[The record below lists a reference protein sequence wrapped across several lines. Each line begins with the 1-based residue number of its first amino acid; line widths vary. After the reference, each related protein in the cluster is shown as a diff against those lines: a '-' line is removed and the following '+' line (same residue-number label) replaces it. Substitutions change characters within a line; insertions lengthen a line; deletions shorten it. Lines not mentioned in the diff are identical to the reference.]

1 MCTTGRGPSLLIA
14 VAIAMLIAVL
24 IDSGEC
30 RAAGRSLWAPGGL
43 TPHQQKVY
51 ARTGHLTRSVRH
63 NPAQTL
69 WMKRYTE
76 RDATYYSRVYDY
88 RALYD
93 YPWHVRPPKWAL
105 HGWDAAPE
113 ELGEAATPLA
123 TPEELAPAP
132 LAP

>member
-1 MCTTGRGPSLLIA
+1 MRIAVRVTSLLVT
-14 VAIAMLIAVL
+14 VAIALL
-24 IDSGEC
+24 IDGGEC
-30 RAAGRSLWAPGGL
+30 EAARYSLWAPSGP

-69 WMKRYTE
+69 WMKRYTV
-76 RDATYYSRVYDY
+76 RDATHYSRVYDY

-93 YPWHVRPPKWAL
+93 YPWHVRPPKWAMQ
-105 HGWDAAPE
+105 GWDAAPE
-113 ELGEAATPLA
+113 KREEVAAPPLEAPAELT
-123 TPEELAPAP
+123 PAP

>member
-1 MCTTGRGPSLLIA
+1 MGRIIIPMTIA
-14 VAIAMLIAVL
+14 AL
-24 IDSGEC
+24 IDSREC
-30 RAAGRSLWAPGGL
+30 RADGYSLWSRSGL
-43 TPHQQKVY
+43 TSHQQKIY

-76 RDATYYSRVYDY
+76 RDATHYSRVYDY

-105 HGWDAAPE
+105 HSWEGSPE
-113 ELGEAATPLA
+113 DLGEAAVPPA
-123 TPEELAPAP
+123 EPEELVPAP